1 MELSP
6 TPTTPA
12 EALPSSPTPQPQKQL
27 EPLKRWR
34 EQRSTASTS
43 RSTSPSPRAKQALG
57 EPELEV
63 VEEEDRSPLK
73 DASCLFTESA
83 KKLPMKICRESSRRM
98 AQSPTPS
105 IPAVALPS
113 SLSPPQLKPLRLK
126 TLSTNLKFWAGL
138 SPSMWLSPRRL
149 ELEMLEDVVVD
160 EEEVVEEGEE
170 LPEEEEVAGE
180 ECQLVP
186 EEEEVEETRKC
197 PSTTKIT
204 YFFFSPTYFS
214 VKNI

>member
-63 VEEEDRSPLK
+63 VEEEDRSPLR

-83 KKLPMKICRESSRRM
+83 KKLPMKICREFLRRM

-105 IPAVALPS
+105 TPAVALPS
-113 SLSPPQLKPLRLK
+113 LLSPPQLKPLRLK
-126 TLSTNLKFWAGL
+126 TLSTNLKFSAEL
-138 SPSMWLSPRRL
+138 SPSMWPSPRRL
-149 ELEMLEDVVVD
+149 ELEMLEVVG
-160 EEEVVEEGEE
+160 EGEE

-180 ECQLVP
+180 ECLLVP